1 MNIGTK
7 GRLPAVRQE
16 KFVNFSGKLSDL
28 TLNTM
33 NKFLEEIFEQPGSIE
48 KVLAHYTGSGGKPL
62 LERIKSAIS
71 ERAIEKIIF
80 TGMGSSYFISHAAST
95 LFNES
100 KIYSYVLNA
109 SELLHYNLSLL
120 GRKTMLICISQSG
133 ESFEILEILEK
144 LPSTVYCV
152 GITNEEDS
160 TLSRKADAALLCK
173 CGKEEMTSTKTY
185 VTSSLVSFIL
195 GWYLA
200 GSWNES
206 KIHRIERLILNFRTT
221 LTGFDQWLSAFLD
234 FFGDVQTIQI
244 IARGPVFSTASQSAL
259 MFKEALR
266 IPAAGYLGGE
276 FRHGPMEMVSEGF
289 KAILFAGKGKTWGQ
303 SIKMAEDISR
313 FGGKVWLITNKQ
325 PELSDKNIVTFYVN
339 EPDEYLF
346 SVQSIIP
353 VQLFIDSYAKSKGF
367 QAGSFSRGAKVTM
380 TE

>member
-1 MNIGTK
+1 
-7 GRLPAVRQE
+7 
-16 KFVNFSGKLSDL
+16 
-28 TLNTM
+28 M

-48 KVLAHYTGSGGKPL
+48 KVLAYYTGSGGKPS

-95 LFNES
+95 LFNEL
-100 KIYSYVLNA
+100 KIYAYVLNA

-120 GRKTMLICISQSG
+120 EHKTMLICISQSG
-133 ESFEILEILEK
+133 ESFEILEILNK

-160 TLSRKADAALLCK
+160 TLSRKADAVLFCK

-185 VTSSLVSFIL
+185 VASSLVSFIL

-206 KIHRIERLILNFRTT
+206 KIHRIERLITNFRTT
-221 LTGFDQWLSAFLD
+221 LTGYNQWLSTVLD
-234 FFGDVQTIQI
+234 FLGDIQTIQI
-244 IARGPVFSTASQSAL
+244 IARGPAFSTASQAAL
-259 MFKEALR
+259 MFKEAVR

-289 KAILFAGKGKTWGQ
+289 KAILFAGIGKTWGQ
-303 SIKMAEDISR
+303 SIKMAEDISG
-313 FGGKVWLITNKQ
+313 FGGKVWLITNKH
-325 PELSDKNIVTFYVN
+325 PELSHKNIVTFYVN
-339 EPDEYLF
+339 ESDEYLF
-346 SVQSIIP
+346 SIQSIIP
-353 VQLFIDSYAKSKGF
+353 VQLFIDSYAKAKGF
-367 QAGSFSRGAKVTM
+367 EAGSFSRGAKVTM
-380 TE
+380 IE